1 VDYAWLISN
10 IVPWCFCLIGGLCR
24 WLQVGGYVQQY
35 AGGFTFITVR
45 AAGHMVPSFQ
55 PERALILL
63 NYFLKGVIPPY
74 TQEQWFL
81 VCTQVHRKK
90 AWAWINNGAGYH
102 EHGVGGTAFKLNSG
116 YYICILG
123 CFKKCSTQ
131 VFVCD
136 DFTVKVNS

>member
-1 VDYAWLISN
+1 MRFLLANKQVT
-10 IVPWCFCLIGGLCR
+10 FHRR

-74 TQEQWFL
+74 TQEQ
-81 VCTQVHRKK
+81 
-90 AWAWINNGAGYH
+90 
-102 EHGVGGTAFKLNSG
+102 
-116 YYICILG
+116 
-123 CFKKCSTQ
+123 
-131 VFVCD
+131 
-136 DFTVKVNS
+136 